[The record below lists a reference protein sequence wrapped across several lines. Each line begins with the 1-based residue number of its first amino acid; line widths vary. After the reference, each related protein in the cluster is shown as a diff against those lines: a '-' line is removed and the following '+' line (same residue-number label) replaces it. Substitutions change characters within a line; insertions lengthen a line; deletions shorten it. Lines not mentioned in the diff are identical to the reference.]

1 MRIDVK
7 YFLRGMPLIAF
18 VVISIMFIACSHP
31 RELKTTEEMSYPNEK
46 TDAEWKSI
54 LTPFQYDV
62 LRESHTE
69 RAFTGEY
76 YDSKD
81 TGTYYCAGCGDVLF
95 RSDTKF
101 DSGCGWPSFFEP
113 DTEKSIVYKDDS
125 TYGMQ
130 RTEVVCGGCGGH
142 LGHVFNDGP
151 PPTGLR
157 FCINSASLR
166 FEKEK

>member
-1 MRIDVK
+1 MLMV
-7 YFLRGMPLIAF
+7 A
-18 VVISIMFIACSHP
+18 ISFILVACSHSS
-31 RELKTTEEMSYPNEK
+31 ELNNTNDMSYPNDK
-46 TDAEWKSI
+46 SDAEWRSQ
-54 LTPFQYDV
+54 LTPFQYQV

-76 YDSKD
+76 YDTKD
-81 TGTYYCAGCGDVLF
+81 TGTYYCAGCGDALF
-95 RSDTKF
+95 QSDTKF

-113 DTEKSIVYKDDS
+113 ETKNSIVYKDDNS
-125 TYGMQ
+125 YGMQ

-157 FCINSASLR
+157 YCINSAALR